1 MTKVELV
8 TAMALAS
15 GLTRT
20 QAERALTGCLASIR
34 RALARGGAVRLA
46 GFGTFYMSRRNS
58 HKSRNPRTGKL
69 MVLPSMRVPRFRPS
83 RSLKESIR

>member
-8 TAMALAS
+8 TAMALGS
-15 GLTRT
+15 GLTKT

-69 MVLPSMRVPRFRPS
+69 MVLPAVRVPRFRPS
-83 RSLKESIR
+83 RSLKGSIR